1 MRVFIS
7 TLTSSPET
15 VLSSA
20 WGQYGNS
27 PLFVNH
33 RLLKDA
39 QLFVQMAANSMSAW
53 KTHGSQN
60 EHVHTC
66 LSILTWYTL
75 PLYETESSW
84 PPSSCT
90 YFSFCAS
97 SSCFKLCCIFGAH
110 GTYEFHS
117 RNMIRPS
124 GLSGKFFHECLVC
137 CFVMGTV
144 HKHKQAI
151 KCLIKRRSSPWSW
164 GPSAYCGS
172 TQGDCLLCFQSVQT
186 GLSNKTPIMSAGV
199 PFLIKVEIK
208 FIITKL
214 SNVSVNLL
222 LLFSIFTV
230 NDVICC
236 PLKNFLVFLDYIQII
251 NHLVEVLSHE
261 TD

>member
-7 TLTSSPET
+7 TPTSSPET

-20 WGQYGNS
+20 WGQYDNS

-33 RLLKDA
+33 HLLKDA

-97 SSCFKLCCIFGAH
+97 SSCFKLCCIFSTH

-117 RNMIRPS
+117 RNMIKPS

-137 CFVMGTV
+137 CFIMDTV

-186 GLSNKTPIMSAGV
+186 GLSNKTPTCEC
-199 PFLIKVEIK
+199 K
-208 FIITKL
+208 
-214 SNVSVNLL
+214 
-222 LLFSIFTV
+222 
-230 NDVICC
+230 C
-236 PLKNFLVFLDYIQII
+236 PSCHQCRD
-251 NHLVEVLSHE
+251 
-261 TD
+261 